1 MKENIKKTCRLIYII
16 TLVVVSLFSFV
27 IPITYKSWV
36 GDLFVHDLYKNAY
49 TEYYFLKCKYEWQ
62 HELKSKL
69 DTSYR
74 PTYLLEKCGKRI
86 KNIEIDGTLIN
97 AKKYQKSGSYQY
109 HTTNHKI
116 IERFNNQNKNVA
128 VIKNLDV
135 TDDEASYKA
144 TLISMWLAFIIS
156 LPLIWISRNTS
167 ISIVSLIIKVWKKI

>member
-27 IPITYKSWV
+27 IPNTYKSWV

-49 TEYYFLKCKYEWQ
+49 TEYYFQKCEYNEIYNSYYENCY
-62 HELKSKL
+62 SN
-69 DTSYR
+69 
-74 PTYLLEKCGKRI
+74 PTRV
-86 KNIEIDGTLIN
+86 KNISIGGTTIN
-97 AKKYQKSGSYQY
+97 AKKYQKRGTDQY
-109 HTTNHKI
+109 HSTNHKI
-116 IERFNNQNKNVA
+116 IKKFNEQNKNVA